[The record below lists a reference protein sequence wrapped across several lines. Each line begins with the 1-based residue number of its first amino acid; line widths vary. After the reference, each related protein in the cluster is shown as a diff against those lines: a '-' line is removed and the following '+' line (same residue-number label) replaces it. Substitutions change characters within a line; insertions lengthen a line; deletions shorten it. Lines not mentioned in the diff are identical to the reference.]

1 MVGQWLRLNR
11 LFSEGRRAVIVA
23 LDQGQF
29 LTAARPMADVGSIVG
44 DLCDADAMV
53 ISPGM
58 LRYCGHAFD
67 SRGAPLAIMR
77 VTWSTVHCTGAE
89 YFDSAGAQML
99 SARNAQAMGADML
112 IASLNLTETDAGADR
127 DSVVALSQV
136 VAEARDC
143 GLPLMTEVWPVHS
156 AKLASDQLARQVD
169 AGCRVAAELGAG
181 VVVSHFTGTAFGD
194 LVKSCPAPVLATSQN
209 PALRP
214 LDVLAL
220 TYQAVK
226 AGARGAMFGPQ
237 ILSSPNPAALVKALS
252 RVVKQEADP
261 DAAAAQFGVR

>member
-1 MVGQWLRLNR
+1 M
-11 LFSEGRRAVIVA
+11 SEQQVLQSRRVRTLISGIQALEKAHGASRIV
-23 LDQGQF
+23 
-29 LTAARPMADVGSIVG
+29 
-44 DLCDADAMV
+44 
-53 ISPGM
+53 
-58 LRYCGHAFD
+58 
-67 SRGAPLAIMR
+67 
-77 VTWSTVHCTGAE
+77 
-89 YFDSAGAQML
+89 
-99 SARNAQAMGADML
+99 
-112 IASLNLTETDAGADR
+112 
-127 DSVVALSQV
+127 
-136 VAEARDC
+136 
-143 GLPLMTEVWPVHS
+143 
-156 AKLASDQLARQVD
+156 

-181 VVVSHFTGTAFGD
+181 VVVSHFTGAAFGD